1 MAQHFL
7 LSPRARDFALSK
19 LFQMS
24 DHEILDFFSE
34 ARWGDSQR
42 PACPCCGVV
51 DRHYFRRT
59 RAQWQCR
66 SCFTFFS
73 VTTGTLFQ
81 DRKVS
86 LRILLC
92 AIQQFAT
99 SSKGISSVHLA
110 AQIGVNQKV
119 AFVILGKLR
128 EAIFRNADLRPLE
141 GMVQIDGVHFCGK
154 PRKPNR
160 RLARMTTE
168 EFRERLSAKKGQTP
182 AMAPKKSFDRHN
194 IRRRKNR
201 RIILVARQTSVQ
213 PGKGGE
219 RTIVGIALAENEK
232 AALGFVRKAVAPGA
246 LTWTDENSAYSQLSK
261 SFAHETVQ
269 HSREFVNEDGVNDN
283 QCESFNSRIRR
294 SEYGVFHGYRPKY
307 LADYAW
313 EFVWRE
319 DSRRRS
325 PADKVLYLLSLA
337 LGSGRSIWWRGYW
350 QRLNRPHE
358 MLFRYGHQQYFL
370 EEPDQPP
377 SVDTN
382 SRHLQLGS

>member
-7 LSPRARDFALSK
+7 LSPRARDFTLSK

-24 DHEILDFFSE
+24 DSEVLNYFSA

-42 PACPCCGVV
+42 PACPSCGVV
-51 DRHYFRRT
+51 DKHYFRST

-66 SCFTFFS
+66 SCYTFFS

-86 LRILLC
+86 LRLLLC
-92 AIQQFAT
+92 AVQQFAT
-99 SSKGISSVHLA
+99 SAQGISSVYLST
-110 AQIGVNQKV
+110 QLGVNQKV
-119 AFVILGKLR
+119 AFVLLGKLR
-128 EAIFRNADLRPLE
+128 EAIFRNADLRPLV

-160 RLARMTTE
+160 RPARMTTD
-168 EFRERLSAKKGQTP
+168 EFRERLSVKRGQKP
-182 AMAPKKSFDRHN
+182 AMAPKKSFDPHN
-194 IRRRKNR
+194 VRRRKNR
-201 RIILVARQTSVQ
+201 RIILVARQTSEQ

-219 RTIVGIALAENEK
+219 RTIVGIALSENER
-232 AALGFVRKAVAPGA
+232 AAVGFVRKAVAPGA
-246 LTWTDENSAYSQLSK
+246 LIWTDENSAYSQLSK
-261 SFAHETVQ
+261 AYAHEAVV
-269 HSREFVNEDGVNDN
+269 HAREFVNDEGVNDN

-294 SEYGVFHGYRPKY
+294 SEYGVVHGYRPKY

-319 DSRRRS
+319 DFRRRS
-325 PADKVLYLLSLA
+325 PTEKVMHILSLV

-358 MLFRYGHQQYFL
+358 MLFRFGHQHYFL

-377 SVDTN
+377 LAGTS
-382 SRHLQLGS
+382 SPHLRPGS